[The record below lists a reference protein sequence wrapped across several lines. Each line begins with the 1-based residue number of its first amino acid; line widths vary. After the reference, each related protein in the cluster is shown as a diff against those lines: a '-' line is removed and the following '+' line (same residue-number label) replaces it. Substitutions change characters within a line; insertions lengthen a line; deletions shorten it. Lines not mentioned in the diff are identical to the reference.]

1 MSSSEAAKGLEFSI
15 PANNKKIIEI
25 YNQLRSGQLA
35 INKDYQRKLV
45 WKRSHKLNFIDTIL
59 KNYPFPEV
67 YLAPGALDQVKLIL
81 IDEIV
86 DGQQRLTTIRDY
98 IEGTDVFA
106 LPNISVKKFN
116 ELTPDEKT
124 MFLNYEV
131 SVRYLKNVNKDQI
144 REIFQ
149 RINKTDYALNATER
163 LNAQWG
169 DSEFVCFAKQLI
181 EPEFESDS
189 VQFKIDE
196 EMRRKFIKFFHGEEE
211 EDGIFTANDISRMLA
226 LQYIMSL
233 VATMDS
239 QEYFSRNDKIQS
251 YIQGYN
257 ESFPQA
263 AELRDRLSSIVDFVR
278 GLAINRFSRW
288 YNKANLFT
296 LIVELDKSDLSII
309 NERKFATSLEN
320 LDRRA
325 TMDEIGMLEGDEKL
339 TPDEIKYLG
348 YAREAVNQK
357 ASRDFRGEYLRR
369 LIMESIKNNG
379 SMGDIGSA

>member
-1 MSSSEAAKGLEFSI
+1 MAGTEKTKGLEFSI
-15 PANNKKIIEI
+15 PANNQKIIEI
-25 YNQLRSGQLA
+25 YNKLRAGQLA
-35 INKDYQRKLV
+35 VNKDYQRKLV

-59 KNYPFPEV
+59 KNFPFPEI

-106 LPNISVKKFN
+106 LPNISVKKFS

-131 SVRYLKNVNKDQI
+131 SVRYLKGVNAEQI

-163 LNAQWG
+163 VNAQWG
-169 DSEFVCFAKQLI
+169 DSEFVCFAKQLV

-189 VQFKIDE
+189 VQFTIAKE
-196 EMRRKFIKFFHGEEE
+196 LRSKFITFFHGEEE
-211 EDGIFTANDISRMLA
+211 EDGVFTANDMSRMLA
-226 LQYIMSL
+226 LQYVMSL
-233 VATMDS
+233 VATLDS
-239 QEYFSRNDKIQS
+239 QEYFSRNDKIHS
-251 YIQGYN
+251 YIEGYN

-263 AELRDRLSSIVDFVR
+263 AELRDRLSNIVDFIQ
-278 GLAINRFSRW
+278 GLSIKRDSRW

-296 LIVELDKSDLSII
+296 LFAELDKHDLSTIDPTI
-309 NERKFATSLEN
+309 FSETLKD
-320 LDRRA
+320 LDLRA
-325 TMDEIGMLEGDEKL
+325 TKDEIGMLEEKNQL
-339 TPDEIKYLG
+339 TAEEVKYLG
-348 YAREAVNQK
+348 YAREGVNQK
-357 ASRDFRGEYLRR
+357 PAREFRGNFIQGIIEKSK
-369 LIMESIKNNG
+369 I
-379 SMGDIGSA
+379 